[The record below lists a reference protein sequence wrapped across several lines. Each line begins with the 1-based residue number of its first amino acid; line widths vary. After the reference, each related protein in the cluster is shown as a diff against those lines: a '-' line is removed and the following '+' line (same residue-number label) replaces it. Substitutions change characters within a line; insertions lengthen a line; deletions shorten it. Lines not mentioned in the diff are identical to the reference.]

1 MHSLTS
7 RDSFFIDLPL
17 TPYGPTW
24 ELQVR
29 LVNARTDRVLD
40 RDAVL
45 FVEHLPVFTLGRRG
59 GFDNL
64 RVPTTFLESR
74 GIDVIHV
81 ERGGDITYHGPGQLV
96 VYPIVDLREAGWR
109 VVDFVHALEE
119 IMIRTAADWGI
130 RAERNSLN
138 RGAWVGMSK
147 IGSVGIAV
155 RHGVSFHGL
164 ALNVNT
170 GLGPFSWINPCGLN
184 GVTVTSMKEILGR
197 EIPLEEAKKAAR
209 HHMEDIVGMH
219 LVSITPKDLDDLL
232 SAPSP
237 SADGG
242 AV

>member
-1 MHSLTS
+1 MRSSTS
-7 RDSFFIDLPL
+7 RDSYLIDLPL
-17 TPYGPTW
+17 TPYAPTW

-29 LVNARTDRVLD
+29 VVNARKVRVLD
-40 RDAVL
+40 RDAIL

-59 GFDNL
+59 GFHNL
-64 RVPTTFLESR
+64 KVPEAFLESQ
-74 GIDVIHV
+74 GIKVIQV

-96 VYPIVDLREAGWR
+96 VYPIMDLKIARWR

-147 IGSVGIAV
+147 MGSIGIAV
-155 RHGVSFHGL
+155 RHSISFHGL

-170 GLGPFSWINPCGLN
+170 DLEPFEWINPCGLN
-184 GVTVTSMKEILGR
+184 GVTVTSMKEILGK
-197 EIPLEEAKKAAR
+197 EIPLEDVKKAAR
-209 HHMEDIVGMH
+209 RHMENILGMR
-219 LVSITPKDLDDLL
+219 LVPFTLKRLEDLL
-232 SAPSP
+232 SDPSR
-237 SADGG
+237 SADGS

>member
-1 MHSLTS
+1 MRSSIS
-7 RDSFFIDLPL
+7 RDSYLVDLPL

-29 LVNARTDRVLD
+29 LVNARTMRILNK
-40 RDAVL
+40 DAVL

-64 RVPTTFLESR
+64 RVPKTFLDSH
-74 GIDVIHV
+74 GIEVIHV

-96 VYPIVDLREAGWR
+96 VYPIMDLRDARWR

-147 IGSVGIAV
+147 IGSLGIAV

-170 GLGPFSWINPCGLN
+170 GLGPFSWINPCGLS
-184 GVTVTSMKEILGR
+184 GVTVTSMKEILER
-197 EIPLEEAKKAAR
+197 EIPLEDVKKAAR
-209 HHMEDIVGMH
+209 YHMENILGMH
-219 LVSITPKDLDDLL
+219 LVPLTPKDLEDLL
-232 SAPSP
+232 NGPSR
-237 SADGG
+237 SADGS

>member
-1 MHSLTS
+1 MRSSTS
-7 RDSFFIDLPL
+7 RDAYLIDLPL

-29 LVNARTDRVLD
+29 LVNAKTVRVLD

-59 GFDNL
+59 GLDNL
-64 RVPTTFLESR
+64 RVPKTFLDSQGTE
-74 GIDVIHV
+74 VIHV

-96 VYPIVDLREAGWR
+96 VYPIMDLREARWR

-147 IGSVGIAV
+147 IGSLGIAV

-184 GVTVTSMKEILGR
+184 GVTVTSMKEILEK
-197 EIPLEEAKKAAR
+197 EIPFEDVKKAAW
-209 HHMEDIVGMH
+209 HHIENILGVH
-219 LVSITPKDLDDLL
+219 LVPLILNDLEDLL
-232 SAPSP
+232 DGPSR
-237 SADGG
+237 SADGS
-242 AV
+242 VV

>member
-1 MHSLTS
+1 MRSSTP
-7 RDSFFIDLPL
+7 RDSYLIDLPL

-29 LVNARTDRVLD
+29 VVNARKVRVLD
-40 RDAVL
+40 RDAIL

-64 RVPTTFLESR
+64 RVPKTFLDSQ
-74 GIDVIHV
+74 GIEVIHV

-96 VYPIVDLREAGWR
+96 VYPIMDLREARWR

-147 IGSVGIAV
+147 MGSIGIAV
-155 RHGVSFHGL
+155 RHSISFHGL

-170 GLGPFSWINPCGLN
+170 DLEPFGWINPCGLS
-184 GVTVTSMKEILGR
+184 GVTVTSMKEILER
-197 EIPLEEAKKAAR
+197 EIPLEDVKKAAR
-209 HHMEDIVGMH
+209 RHMENILGMR
-219 LVSITPKDLDDLL
+219 LVPLILKDLEDLL
-232 SAPSP
+232 NGPSQ
-237 SADGG
+237 SADGS